1 MDSQVNWHF
10 SLILF
15 QFVTTDPQF
24 ISTQPFYWRVIYGW
38 ISATVAKLRYYFAFK
53 VCKLHQFYYV
63 CPCIEKPSST
73 IYLTTVPCVSLSSC
87 RANLGI
93 ADIKNE
99 FIGVTLK
106 SQFYDTRLPLQ
117 GSGCWNS
124 NFHPVKGSQIAL
136 DLNVILSSGCPSAK
150 SRSSQS
156 LSYLSSSSSSP
167 LSIITISLLFQRRP
181 WIILQD

>member
-1 MDSQVNWHF
+1 MDNQVNWHF

-63 CPCIEKPSST
+63 CPSTEKPSST
-73 IYLTTVPCVSLSSC
+73 IDLTTVPGVSLSSC

-93 ADIKNE
+93 ANIKND
-99 FIGVTLK
+99 FIGVTLY
-106 SQFYDTRLPLQ
+106 SQFYDTRLLLQ
-117 GSGCWNS
+117 GSGCWN
-124 NFHPVKGSQIAL
+124 NQKLKVLQIAL
-136 DLNVILSSGCPSAK
+136 DLNVILSSRCPSAN

-156 LSYLSSSSSSP
+156 LSFLWSSSSSSLSP
-167 LSIITISLLFQRRP
+167 LY
-181 WIILQD
+181 